1 MAITYDK
8 YFLKWYSTLD
18 QKRIRKAAIRNAI
31 IHSINYPVLLIFFD
45 FVINNFKFNLGKTFL
60 YLFVGLIIFVIFYFR
75 EINEIRKQRKTY
87 DESVKYFKEHDPD
100 FIESIIG
107 KI

>member
-18 QKRIRKAAIRNAI
+18 SKKIRKSAIRNAI

-45 FVINNFKFNLGKTFL
+45 FVINNYKFNLGKTFL
-60 YLFVGLIIFVIFYFR
+60 YLLVGLIIFTIFYFQK
-75 EINEIRKQRKTY
+75 INEIKKQRKTY
-87 DESVKYFKEHDPD
+87 DESVNYFKVNDPD

-107 KI
+107 RT

>member
-8 YFLKWYSTLD
+8 YFLKWCSTLD

-45 FVINNFKFNLGKTFL
+45 FVFNNFKFNLGKT
-60 YLFVGLIIFVIFYFR
+60 LFVGLIIFTIFYFQK
-75 EINEIRKQRKTY
+75 INEIRKQTKTY